1 MEVSSKAIKTCWQD
15 ILCEKTLQKEGV
27 VNENNFSSLMKPFA
41 IRDNKIEPGT
51 VILQW
56 LNLVASGQGM
66 YKFFH

>member
-1 MEVSSKAIKTCWQD
+1 MQVSSKTIKKCWQD
-15 ILCEKTLQKEGV
+15 IMYEKTLKTEGV

-41 IRDNKIEPGT
+41 IGINEIEPGT

-66 YKFFH
+66 